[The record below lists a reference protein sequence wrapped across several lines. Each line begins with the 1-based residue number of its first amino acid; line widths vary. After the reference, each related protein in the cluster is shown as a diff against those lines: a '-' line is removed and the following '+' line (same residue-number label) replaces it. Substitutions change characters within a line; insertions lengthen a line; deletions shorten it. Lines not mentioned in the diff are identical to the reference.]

1 MNGWVFY
8 LLPWEENIG
17 FDIPSYGSVEGAC
30 RTGLHSRNEDC
41 PPRGGRGEL
50 EAANPKGKRGRYH
63 SSVLLPPKIRLYF
76 MGVSTALEEISKLAL
91 NSSV

>member
-1 MNGWVFY
+1 MA
-8 LLPWEENIG
+8 LTSLPMAALRG
-17 FDIPSYGSVEGAC
+17 HAGQVCTAGT
-30 RTGLHSRNEDC
+30 RTVLRG
-41 PPRGGRGEL
+41 GGRGEL
-50 EAANPKGKRGRYH
+50 EAANPKGKRGRYR